1 MTQPPP
7 VRSLGRSHEIFRPPN
22 APSYAWPLLAR
33 LYRWFDRHP
42 FAGDHLVAAVTV
54 LVVAG
59 ELISG
64 RLFSYDAAVAPTTE
78 EVVVSLALVA
88 PLAFGPRAP
97 VPVFATVM
105 ATCLVQLAVTD
116 HVLVA
121 DLAPLVALY
130 YLIVHG
136 PSWLKPI
143 GLGVALVGG
152 AVMSARASFPGVLD
166 GFVLGTA
173 VVTAYVLVAALLA
186 DRRRSRSARLA
197 ALEVERDQQAEIGA
211 ARERARIARELHDV
225 VAHSLAVMVAQAD
238 GGRYAAAG
246 DPDAASRA
254 LAQIAETGRDALA
267 QMRRLLGV
275 LRAGE
280 EGGDL
285 RSLVRRLAGAG
296 LPVELEVEGRARELP
311 AEVQLCIHRVAQEA
325 LTNVLKHAD
334 SPRRVEVVLRYL
346 DAEVELTVRDDG
358 RGIAAG
364 DSGGHGLAGMR
375 ERVALH
381 SGTLRAGPRAD
392 GGYEVRARVPAPAS
406 DVAELRV

>member
-1 MTQPPP
+1 M
-7 VRSLGRSHEIFRPPN
+7 LG
-22 APSYAWPLLAR
+22 PLLAR
-33 LYRWFDRHP
+33 LHNWFDRHP
-42 FAGDHLVAAVTV
+42 FAGDQLVAAVTV
-54 LVVAG
+54 LFVVG
-59 ELISG
+59 ELTSG
-64 RLFSYDAAVAPTTE
+64 RLVSSETPVVPTTE

-97 VPVFATVM
+97 VAVFATVM
-105 ATCLVQLAVTD
+105 ATCLVQLAVTE

-136 PSWLKPI
+136 PSRLKPI
-143 GLGVALVGG
+143 GLGVAVVGG
-152 AVMSARASFPGVLD
+152 VVMSALASFPGVLD
-166 GFVLGTA
+166 GFLLGTA
-173 VVTAYVLVAALLA
+173 VVTAYVLLAALLA
-186 DRRRSRSARLA
+186 DRRVSRRARLA

-238 GGRYAAAG
+238 GGRYAASE
-246 DPDAASRA
+246 DPGAASRA

-285 RSLVRRLAGAG
+285 PGLIRRLAGAG
-296 LPVELEVEGRARELP
+296 LPVELAVEGPARELP

-334 SPRRVEVVLRYL
+334 SPRRVDVVLRYL
-346 DAEVELTVRDDG
+346 DAEVDLTVRDDG

-364 DSGGHGLAGMR
+364 DGQGHGLAGMR

-381 SGTLRAGPRAD
+381 SGTLHAGPRAG
-392 GGYEVRARVPAPAS
+392 GGYEVRARLPVSAG
-406 DVAELRV
+406 DVAGLRA

>member
-1 MTQPPP
+1 M
-7 VRSLGRSHEIFRPPN
+7 LG
-22 APSYAWPLLAR
+22 PLLVR
-33 LYRWFDRHP
+33 LHTWFDRHP
-42 FAGDHLVAAVTV
+42 FAGDQLVTAVTV
-54 LVVAG
+54 LLVAG
-59 ELISG
+59 ELTSG
-64 RLFSYDAAVAPTTE
+64 RLVSSETPVVPTTE
-78 EVVVSLALVA
+78 EVVVSLALVV

-97 VPVFATVM
+97 VAVFATVM
-105 ATCLVQLAVTD
+105 ATCLVQLAVTE

-136 PSWLKPI
+136 PSRLKPI
-143 GLGVALVGG
+143 GLGVAVVGG
-152 AVMSARASFPGVLD
+152 VVMSALASFPGVLD

-173 VVTAYVLVAALLA
+173 VVTAYVLLAALLA
-186 DRRRSRSARLA
+186 DRRVSRGARLA
-197 ALEVERDQQAEIGA
+197 ALEVERDQQAELGA
-211 ARERARIARELHDV
+211 AQERARIARELHDV

-238 GGRYAAAG
+238 GGRYAASE

-254 LAQIAETGRDALA
+254 LAQIAATGRHALA

-285 RSLVRRLAGAG
+285 VGLVRRLAGAG
-296 LPVELEVEGRARELP
+296 LPVELEVGGPARALP

-358 RGIAAG
+358 RGIGAG
-364 DSGGHGLAGMR
+364 DGQGHGLAGMR

-381 SGTLRAGPRAD
+381 SGTLRAGPRAG
-392 GGYEVRARVPAPAS
+392 GGYEVCARVLAPAG
-406 DVAELRV
+406 DVAELRA

>member
-1 MTQPPP
+1 M
-7 VRSLGRSHEIFRPPN
+7 H
-22 APSYAWPLLAR
+22 
-33 LYRWFDRHP
+33 RWLDRHP
-42 FAGDHLVAAVTV
+42 SAGDQ
-54 LVVAG
+54 VVASVVVLLAVV
-59 ELISG
+59 ELLSG
-64 RLFSYDAAVAPTTE
+64 RLVSYDAAVAPTSE
-78 EVVVSLALVA
+78 EVVLSLALVA
-88 PLAFGPRAP
+88 PLPFGPRAP
-97 VPVFATVM
+97 VAVFATVM
-105 ATCLVQLAVTD
+105 AICLVQLTVTE

-136 PSWLKPI
+136 PSRLKPL

-152 AVMSARASFPGVLD
+152 VVMSWRASFPGVLD
-166 GFVLGTA
+166 GFALGTA
-173 VVTAYVLVAALLA
+173 VITTYVLLAALLGE
-186 DRRRSRSARLA
+186 RRVGRRARLA

-238 GGRYAAAG
+238 GGRYAAPG
-246 DPDAASRA
+246 NPDAASRA
-254 LAQIAETGRDALA
+254 LAQIADTGRDALD

-280 EGGDL
+280 EGADL
-285 RSLVRRLAGAG
+285 PGLVRRLAGLG

-311 AEVQLCIHRVAQEA
+311 TDVRLCIHRVAQEA

-334 SPRRVEVVLRYL
+334 SPRRVDVVLRYL

-358 RGIAAG
+358 RGSAG
-364 DSGGHGLAGMR
+364 GEGEGHGLVGMR

-381 SGTLRAGPRAD
+381 GGALRAGPRPG
-392 GGYEVRARVPAPAS
+392 GGYEVRARVPAPAH
-406 DVAELRV
+406 DVAELRA

>member
-1 MTQPPP
+1 
-7 VRSLGRSHEIFRPPN
+7 
-22 APSYAWPLLAR
+22 
-33 LYRWFDRHP
+33 
-42 FAGDHLVAAVTV
+42 V

-97 VPVFATVM
+97 VAVFATVM

-136 PSWLKPI
+136 PSRLKPI

-197 ALEVERDQQAEIGA
+197 ALELERDQQAEIGA

-225 VAHSLAVMVAQAD
+225 VAHSLAVMVVQAD
-238 GGRYAAAG
+238 GGRYAAPG

-346 DAEVELTVRDDG
+346 DAEVELAVRDDG

-364 DSGGHGLAGMR
+364 DGGGHGLAGMR

-381 SGTLRAGPRAD
+381 SGTLRAGPRAG

-406 DVAELRV
+406 DVAELRA

>member
-1 MTQPPP
+1 M
-7 VRSLGRSHEIFRPPN
+7 LG
-22 APSYAWPLLAR
+22 ALLAP
-33 LYRWFDRHP
+33 LHRWFDRHP
-42 FAGDHLVAAVTV
+42 FAGDRLVAAATV
-54 LVVAG
+54 LLVAG

-64 RLFSYDAAVAPTTE
+64 RLFSYDASVAPTAE

-97 VPVFATVM
+97 VAVFAAVM
-105 ATCLVQLAVTD
+105 AACLVQLAVSE

-130 YLIVHG
+130 YLVVHG
-136 PSWLKPI
+136 PGRVKPV

-152 AVMSARASFPGVLD
+152 VLMSARASFPGALD
-166 GFVLGTA
+166 GFLLGTA
-173 VVTAYVLVAALLA
+173 VVTAYVLLAALLGE
-186 DRRRSRSARLA
+186 RRVGRRARLA
-197 ALEVERDQQAEIGA
+197 ALELERDRQAEIGA

-238 GGRYAAAG
+238 GGRYAAPG
-246 DPDAASRA
+246 DPDAPSRA

-275 LRAGE
+275 LRAGA

-285 RSLVRRLAGAG
+285 PGLVRRLAGAG
-296 LPVELEVEGRARELP
+296 LPVELEVEGRARALPGELR
-311 AEVQLCIHRVAQEA
+311 LCIHRVAQEA

-358 RGIAAG
+358 RPIAAG
-364 DSGGHGLAGMR
+364 DGQGQGLAGMR

-381 SGTLRAGPRAD
+381 SGTLRAGPRTG
-392 GGYEVRARVPAPAS
+392 GGYEVRARLPAPAG
-406 DVAELRV
+406 DVAGLPA

>member
-1 MTQPPP
+1 M
-7 VRSLGRSHEIFRPPN
+7 LG
-22 APSYAWPLLAR
+22 PLLAR
-33 LYRWFDRHP
+33 LHRWFDRHP
-42 FAGDHLVAAVTV
+42 VAGDHLVAAVAV
-54 LVVAG
+54 LLAAG

-64 RLFSYDAAVAPTTE
+64 RLFSYEASVAPSAE
-78 EVVVSLALVA
+78 EIVVSLALVA
-88 PLAFGPRAP
+88 PLPFGPRAP
-97 VPVFATVM
+97 VAVFAAVM
-105 ATCLVQLAVTD
+105 ATCLVQVALTE

-130 YLIVHG
+130 FLVVHG
-136 PSWLKPI
+136 PDRLKPV

-152 AVMSARASFPGVLD
+152 VVMSLRASFPGVLD
-166 GFVLGTA
+166 GFVVGTA
-173 VVTAYVLVAALLA
+173 VVTAEVLLAALLA
-186 DRRRSRSARLA
+186 ERRVSRRARLA

-211 ARERARIARELHDV
+211 AQERARIARELHDV

-238 GGRYAAAG
+238 GGRYAAPG

-280 EGGDL
+280 QGGDL
-285 RSLVRRLAGAG
+285 PGLVHRLAGAG
-296 LPVELEVEGRARELP
+296 LPVELEVEGQARELP
-311 AEVQLCIHRVAQEA
+311 GELELCIHRVAQEA

-346 DAEVELTVRDDG
+346 DEEVELTVRDDG
-358 RGIAAG
+358 RGIAVADG
-364 DSGGHGLAGMR
+364 QGHGLAGMR

-392 GGYEVRARVPAPAS
+392 GGYEVCARVPSPAD
-406 DVAELRV
+406 DVAELRA